1 MMMVSKTG
9 GMTPLQRPHMQM
21 ESVEGQHR
29 SSGQYDS
36 VELKSANFSQDQ
48 RFSMELSS
56 CLAQEVRTH
65 QSEEVPQVRQ
75 QVLNGDYQ
83 IDIDSLAAQIM
94 LLGGAY

>member
-1 MMMVSKTG
+1 MMVSKTG

-36 VELKSANFSQDQ
+36 VELKATHYSQDQ
-48 RFSMELSS
+48 RFSLELSS
-56 CLAQEVRTH
+56 RLSQEVRTQ
-65 QSEEVPQVRQ
+65 QSEEVPQIRQ
-75 QVLNGDYQ
+75 QVLSGNYQ

-94 LLGGAY
+94 LLGGVC

>member
-21 ESVEGQHR
+21 ESVEGQYR

-36 VELKSANFSQDQ
+36 VELKTAHYSEDQ
-48 RFSMELSS
+48 RFSLELSS
-56 CLAQEVRTH
+56 RLAQEVRTQ

-75 QVLNGDYQ
+75 QILNGDYQ
-83 IDIDSLAAQIM
+83 INIDSLAAQIM
-94 LLGGAY
+94 LLGGVC